1 MKKNLPTVKK
11 YVSFA
16 LGKETYDGFISYEDA
31 MAKASPEEPATKV
44 DGEDTWIIMY
54 TSGTTGKPKG
64 VMKSH
69 RSLYL
74 PVLYHDP

>member
-1 MKKNLPTVKK
+1 MSPLPSAT
-11 YVSFA
+11 
-16 LGKETYDGFISYEDA
+16 ETYDGFVSYEDA

-64 VMKSH
+64 CHEEPQVA
-69 RSLYL
+69 LL
-74 PVLYHDP
+74 PVFYHDP